1 MSDKS
6 RIEIIETAFRN
17 LLNATS
23 AQGTED
29 ARKELDDLNVTA
41 EEFLKI
47 ANKKDELPA
56 DFDVD
61 KMLIIPEEDED
72 DAWEENYRHQ
82 KEADDLEQF
91 AEPAENAP
99 VDAEGDHDC
108 YTCGN
113 ACVPYEVEGQTYWM
127 CEDCY
132 YGKND
137 GYGYAGETGLDYNE
151 SGYYD

>member
-1 MSDKS
+1 MADNY
-6 RIEIIETAFRN
+6 RMNIILATFRK
-17 LLNATS
+17 LLDATS

-29 ARKELDDLNVTA
+29 ARKELDNLNVTA
-41 EEFLKI
+41 EEFVKI
-47 ANKKDELPA
+47 ANREDKLPG

-61 KMLIIPEEDED
+61 KMLVIPEDDEDENE
-72 DAWEENYRHQ
+72 AWEENYRHQ

-91 AEPAENAP
+91 AAP

-108 YTCGN
+108 YTCGS
-113 ACVPYEVEGQTYWM
+113 ACVPYQVEGQTYWM

-137 GYGYAGETGLDYNE
+137 NYVYEGETGLDYNE